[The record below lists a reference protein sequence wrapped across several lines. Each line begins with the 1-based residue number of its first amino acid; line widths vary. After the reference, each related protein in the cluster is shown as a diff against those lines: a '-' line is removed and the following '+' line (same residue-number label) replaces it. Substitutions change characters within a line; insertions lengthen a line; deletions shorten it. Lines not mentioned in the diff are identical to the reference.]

1 MITLQNV
8 EMDLGTRMLFKNVS
22 FLLQRGDRVGLVGR
36 NGAGKS
42 TMLGVIHG
50 DRTATGGEIH
60 KQNNIRIGL
69 LSQDLTVDVGLS
81 LRETATHAFDEVLL
95 IQARID
101 ELHKEIDSR
110 TDYDSD
116 DYMATVQ
123 RLTDAHEQFERR
135 GGFTMHASIERVLTG
150 LGFEAQD
157 LDKPLTSFSGGWQMR
172 AELGKL
178 LLSKPDALL
187 LDEPT
192 NHLDIESVQWLEEFL
207 REYEGVV
214 VLVSHDRTFLDNV
227 TNRTIEITPLRV
239 YDVPA
244 AYSDYEQLRDER
256 LEQQRA
262 ASVRQARERAHAQK
276 FIDRFRYKSSL
287 ASRVQSRIKQLQKI
301 ELVEVDTLDTASMH
315 FHFPPAPRSGRVVVE
330 CTNVV
335 KDYGAKHVLKGVDF
349 VLERG
354 EKVAFLGKN
363 GEGKSTLSKI
373 IIQQESVTRGEVKHG
388 YGVSFGYYAQQQAD
402 LLAGQHTVLESLEK
416 AAPPEMRARVRSLLG
431 AFLFSG
437 DDVNKRVSVLSGG
450 EKSRLA
456 LARLL
461 LQPVNLLVLDEP
473 TNHLDM
479 LSKEVLKQA
488 LMEYDG
494 AMIVVS
500 HDRDFLDGLTDRVII
515 FKHGKTREVIGDYED
530 AYRSVTTIE
539 SSNSTINGNAT
550 INDGSSPFPSSSSVT
565 NSTSNTASTSAG
577 NGNSSPRHT
586 SDALSREEQK
596 ARARERKK
604 LEQRVVDIERQITVQ
619 EKTIAECETALADP
633 DLYKDPVLQHKT
645 TTRYETAR
653 TLLSSLM
660 AEWETVQE
668 TLEKESS

>member
-8 EMDLGTRMLFKNVS
+8 ELDLGTRLLFRNVS

-42 TMLGVIHG
+42 TMLGIMHG
-50 DRTATGGEIH
+50 DRQPTGGEVH
-60 KQNNIRIGL
+60 RQNNIRIGL

-81 LRETATHAFDEVLL
+81 LRETAMLAFTDVLR
-95 IQARID
+95 IQQRID
-101 ELHKEIDSR
+101 ELHKNIDNR
-110 TDYDSD
+110 TDYESD
-116 DYMATVQ
+116 DYMQTVQ

-135 GGFTMHASIERVLTG
+135 GGLTMHADVERVLTG
-150 LGFEAQD
+150 LGFEPTD

-178 LLSKPDALL
+178 LLSRPDVLL

-207 REYEGVV
+207 SAYDGVV

-227 TNRTIEITPLRV
+227 TNRTIEITQSRIH
-239 YDVPA
+239 DVPA
-244 AYSDYEQLRDER
+244 SYSDYEEIRDER
-256 LEQQRA
+256 LEQQRSA
-262 ASVRQARERAHAQK
+262 AIKQARERAHVQK
-276 FIDRFRYKSSL
+276 FIDRFRYKASL
-287 ASRVQSRIKQLQKI
+287 ASRVQSRIKHLQRM
-301 ELVEVDTLDTASMH
+301 EQVEVEDVDVSAMR

-330 CTNVV
+330 CIGVH
-335 KDYGAKHVLKGVDF
+335 KHYGEKHVLRGVDF
-349 VLERG
+349 ALERG
-354 EKVAFLGKN
+354 EKVAFLGRN

-373 IIQQESVTRGEVKHG
+373 IIQQEHATAGEVRHG
-388 YGVSFGYYAQQQAD
+388 YGVNIGYYAQQQAD
-402 LLAGQHTVLESLEK
+402 LLVGQNTVLESLEQ
-416 AAPPEMRARVRSLLG
+416 AAPAEMRARVRSLLG

-488 LMEYDG
+488 LMDYDG

-500 HDRDFLDGLTDRVII
+500 HDRDFLDGLTDRVYVFRGGHI
-515 FKHGKTREVIGDYED
+515 REVVGDYED
-530 AYRSVTTIE
+530 AYRADLKVGQSAGNI
-539 SSNSTINGNAT
+539 SSRHSGH
-550 INDGSSPFPSSSSVT
+550 D
-565 NSTSNTASTSAG
+565 TSAG
-577 NGNSSPRHT
+577 DVSPRHSEST
-586 SDALSREEQK
+586 TVQIRTSREEQK
-596 ARARERKK
+596 ALARERKK
-604 LEQRVVDIERQITVQ
+604 LEQRIVDIERQVSVQ
-619 EKTIAECETALADP
+619 ERTILECESALANP
-633 DLYKDPVLQHKT
+633 ELYKDPVLQHKT
-645 TTRYETAR
+645 TQRYETAR
-653 TLLSSLM
+653 MLLDTLM
-660 AEWETVQE
+660 AEWESAQK
-668 TLEKESS
+668 TLEANS